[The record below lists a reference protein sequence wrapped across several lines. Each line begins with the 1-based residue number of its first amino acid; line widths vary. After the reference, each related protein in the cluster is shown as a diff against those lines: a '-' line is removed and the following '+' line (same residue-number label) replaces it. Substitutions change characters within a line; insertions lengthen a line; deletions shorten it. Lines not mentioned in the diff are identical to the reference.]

1 MILLC
6 IDDDQDDLDLL
17 CEAVKVVKPAY
28 KFVSARNGAKGLEF
42 LESIVPDY
50 IFLDINMPGMSG
62 WELIRLIRS
71 KRKFDAVP
79 VFMLSTTT
87 NKAEAEQYTRMG
99 ATSCLVKPCSF
110 HELCEMIKN
119 LLNEK

>member
-6 IDDDQDDLDLL
+6 IDDNQDDLDLL

-62 WELIRLIRS
+62 WELIKLIRA

-79 VFMLSTTT
+79 VFMLSTAT
-87 NKAEAEQYTRMG
+87 NKSEAELYTHMG
-99 ATSCLVKPCSF
+99 ATNCLVKHCSF
-110 HELCEMIKN
+110 HELCEMMRN
-119 LLNEK
+119 LLN